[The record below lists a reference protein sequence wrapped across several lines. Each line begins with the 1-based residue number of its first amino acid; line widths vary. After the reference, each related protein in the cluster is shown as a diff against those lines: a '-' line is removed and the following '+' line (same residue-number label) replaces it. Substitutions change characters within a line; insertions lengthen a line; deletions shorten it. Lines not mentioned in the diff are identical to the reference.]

1 MSFRDCLNSAVEQG
15 AITKD
20 EAAELQ
26 RRFDTDFAQA
36 RLSLGDDVA
45 AAAAKAKL
53 EADLRAEGIE
63 ARRRVLLQDAAQDRL
78 AEYVASYRGLDSKP
92 DAFGA
97 VLNLI
102 ENHGFAG
109 TSSMAGRQKAI
120 VSLVHGQLADVL
132 STFRKSTLTGRHFN
146 RPLLTDVVREALGE
160 ASNKPEAKAMAGAIQ
175 DVFETLRQRFNAAG
189 GAIGKLEGGYLP
201 QFHDPRALLNAGK
214 QAWKDYIRPMLDVER
229 MRDPLT
235 GEKLTPDRLEQ
246 SLDAAFDTVTTD
258 GWADRAAKRVPQGRA
273 GMLASQR
280 ADHRFLHF
288 RSADDWLKYNEQ
300 FGKGDPLKAIFEH
313 INGMARDIAAMEQ
326 FGPNPNAT
334 LEWLK
339 QIVQIEAAKSIA
351 GEPSLYRR
359 GGKTADTVRDKLDY
373 IPYRIDSIYQYV
385 RGRSVVSG
393 NMAIGFGT
401 VRNLL
406 TSALLG
412 SASITAAATDPFVD
426 AMTRYLSGLPISKAL
441 WGITKTFA
449 QGTKDQAV
457 RSGIIMD
464 DFLHILG
471 DEARFAGQIGGSE
484 WSKWLAE
491 RTLALSGLEPMTQAR
506 KHVFAL
512 DFQAAIADQAGK
524 TFADLPPYLRR
535 SLEGYGIDQTAWD
548 VIRSTPL
555 HQPKGAAGF
564 LRPIDVAALAE
575 GPALPKVQKLL
586 GIDTADQ
593 ELAAEQTAA
602 GVRRIAEQYL
612 ETILQQTERAV
623 PTTTARSR
631 SFFVGTQP
639 KGSFWGEVVE
649 SGLLF
654 KSFTL
659 SFSTLQ
665 WQAIQQELHQGAAR
679 GAGYA
684 GALALSLTLGG
695 AMSLQLKAIVN
706 GKDPQPMSDPRF
718 WLAALQTGGG
728 LGLLGD
734 YLFADV
740 NRQGQSLAQQ
750 ISGPTVGL
758 VGDLWKLTAGNLQ
771 QLVQGKPTHA
781 GREAV
786 NTLGRYTPVLS
797 SLWYL
802 RAGYRRV
809 VLDQLQYLTDPEAHK
824 SFREQEQRLRNET
837 RQGMWWAPGAIAPS
851 RPPALVQP

>member
-1 MSFRDCLNSAVEQG
+1 MPSFRDCLTSAVDQG

-20 EAAELQ
+20 EAADLA
-26 RRFDTDFAQA
+26 RRFQTEFAQA
-36 RLSLGDDVA
+36 RLSLGDDAA

-53 EADLRAEGIE
+53 EKELRAEAIE
-63 ARRRVLLQDAAQDRL
+63 RRRRVLLQDAAQDRL
-78 AEYVASYRGLDSKP
+78 AEYVAGYRGLDGKA
-92 DAFGA
+92 DVFGA

-146 RPLLTDVVREALGE
+146 KPLLNDVVAEALGE
-160 ASNKPEAKAMAGAIQ
+160 ATAKPEAKAMAGAIQ

-189 GAIGKLEGGYLP
+189 GAIGKIEGGYLP
-201 QFHDPRALLNAGK
+201 QFHDARSLLEAGK
-214 QAWKDYIRPMLDVER
+214 EAWKDFIRPLLDTER

-235 GEKLTPDRLEQ
+235 GDKLTPARLEQ

-258 GWADRAAKRVPQGRA
+258 GWADRTAQRTPQGRA

-280 ADHRFLHF
+280 SDHRFLHF
-288 RSADDWLKYNEQ
+288 ASADGWLKYNEQ

-334 LEWLK
+334 MEWLK

-351 GEPSLYRR
+351 GEPSLYRS
-359 GGKTADTVRDKLDY
+359 GSKTADAVRDKLDY
-373 IPYRIDSIYQYV
+373 IPYRIDSVYQYV

-393 NMAIGFGT
+393 NMATGFGN

-426 AMTRYLSGLPISKAL
+426 AMARYLSGLPITKAL
-441 WGITKTFA
+441 WGITKTFSE
-449 QGTKDQAV
+449 GTKEQAV
-457 RSGIIMD
+457 RSGIVMD
-464 DFLHILG
+464 DFLHIMG
-471 DEARFAGQIGGSE
+471 DQSRLAGQIGGSE

-512 DFQAAIADQAGK
+512 DFQAAIADQAEK
-524 TFADLPPYLRR
+524 TFDELERYLKR
-535 SLEGYGIDQTAWD
+535 SLEGYGIDRTAWD
-548 VIRSTPL
+548 VMRSTPL
-555 HQPKGAAGF
+555 HAPDGGAGF
-564 LRPIDVAALAE
+564 LRPIDVAALAD

-586 GIDTADQ
+586 GIDTADEQ
-593 ELAAEQTAA
+593 MAREQTAA

-612 ETILQQTERAV
+612 EAILQQTERAV

-639 KGSFWGEVVE
+639 RGSFWGEVVE

-654 KSFTL
+654 KSFAL
-659 SFSTLQ
+659 SFTTLQ
-665 WQAIQQELHQGAAR
+665 MQAISQELHQGAAR

-684 GALALSLTLGG
+684 GAAALSLSLGG
-695 AMSLQLKAIVN
+695 AIALQIKNVIN
-706 GKDPQPMSDPRF
+706 GKDPQSMTDPRF
-718 WLAALQTGGG
+718 WLAAMQTGGG

-734 YLFADV
+734 FLFADV
-740 NRQGQSLAQQ
+740 NRYGGSLAQT
-750 ISGPTVGL
+750 IAGPTVGL
-758 VGDLWKLTAGNLQ
+758 VGDLFGLTVGNAQ
-771 QLVQGKPTHA
+771 QLLQGKPTHA
-781 GREAV
+781 GRELV
-786 NTLGRYTPVLS
+786 KTLGRYTPVAS
-797 SLWYL
+797 SLWYM
-802 RAGYRRV
+802 RAAYRRV

-824 SFREQEQRLRNET
+824 SFREQEQRLQNET
-837 RQGMWWAPGAIAPS
+837 KQGMWWAPGETTPRRA
-851 RPPALVQP
+851 PALP